1 MSKDSIDKAS
11 TKTVDSSDKA
21 PLDSR
26 DDPVALI
33 LTDGEVE
40 MLMRFIHEF
49 RLGPKAPSDEEW
61 KWLES
66 VQGLPSADYYGEL
79 LEKLNKFRVAA
90 ITYNGR

>member
-1 MSKDSIDKAS
+1 MSKDGDETS

-21 PLDSR
+21 LLDSR
-26 DDPVALI
+26 GDPVALI
-33 LTDGEVE
+33 LTDSEVE

-79 LEKLNKFRVAA
+79 FEKLNKFRAAA

>member
-1 MSKDSIDKAS
+1 MSKDDNETSVKKVDSPDKAL
-11 TKTVDSSDKA
+11 
-21 PLDSR
+21 LDPR
-26 DDPVALI
+26 DDLVALI

-66 VQGLPSADYYGEL
+66 VQGLPSADYYGKL

-90 ITYNGR
+90 VTYNGR

>member
-11 TKTVDSSDKA
+11 TKTVDNSDKT

-26 DDPVALI
+26 DDSVALI
-33 LTDGEVE
+33 LTDSEVE

-49 RLGPKAPSDEEW
+49 RLGPKAPTDEEW

-79 LEKLNKFRVAA
+79 FEKLNKFRVAA

>member
-1 MSKDSIDKAS
+1 MSKDGNEASVKKVDSLDKAL
-11 TKTVDSSDKA
+11 
-21 PLDSR
+21 LDPH
-26 DDPVALI
+26 DDLVALI

>member
-1 MSKDSIDKAS
+1 
-11 TKTVDSSDKA
+11 
-21 PLDSR
+21 
-26 DDPVALI
+26 
-33 LTDGEVE
+33 
-40 MLMRFIHEF
+40 MRFIHEF

-79 LEKLNKFRVAA
+79 LEKLNKFRVAS

>member
-1 MSKDSIDKAS
+1 MSKDS
-11 TKTVDSSDKA
+11 
-21 PLDSR
+21 
-26 DDPVALI
+26 
-33 LTDGEVE
+33 
-40 MLMRFIHEF
+40 MRFIHEF